1 MGPNA
6 EQTPVRPA
14 FVCPALVPAGAAL
27 AGILL
32 CAGRNLTE
40 YAVAAAV
47 SLAVLLIF
55 RKDRSH
61 LHVFAFTLVLFYAW
75 TWMLAPGTISPG
87 ERTLRGVCTDVRRYP
102 ASQRLIIETTDCG
115 RVALIVT
122 DIVPELSDGDIVEL
136 RTEICAPGRYDGIPF
151 LGMESMLNRADRIS
165 GEGIVHDGEINIVGR
180 DNSLLYRL
188 SDFRRSLCDDVAA
201 MPVSPGTAR
210 MLTTTF
216 FGVRDLDPEIRD
228 SFRLSGLAHLLC
240 VSGFH
245 VGLLAAFILFL
256 IWPARIVRPWFPVR
270 YLIAAALV
278 WVYVLFIGFGP
289 AAVRAAVMITVL
301 ALVRCFQRKPL
312 PLNTLCV
319 AFTAVLAIAP
329 YRLFSAGF
337 QLSFAA
343 VAALLL
349 LAPKLN
355 FVPKRR
361 KWSHRAMALLS
372 IPLAAL
378 LGTVPVT
385 LVWFHSVPLLSV
397 PANALA
403 VNVFPLFMG
412 SGLMAFVLFQSGL
425 PSGWVCWLTD
435 RLYLV
440 LTGISDGA
448 AGLVDGIDLALY
460 PGTAEVLAMVAVL
473 AGLIVC
479 LHMPLKRRI
488 AAAVS
493 AGCVIVCVGCSYVPH
508 GPHIFIDGAGRRVDV
523 AVVSGTRAEIFHCGH
538 EAGNAAVRFCAAQ
551 GGNVGQT
558 PLEGIS
564 LLKIGNERIRMLDSV
579 CSDVVE
585 PGDIV
590 VVLGRKSSVV
600 DVIERNPG
608 HVVLSPRLDM
618 EQRAEWTA
626 ACRDASVPC
635 TDLRHTAFY
644 REAVQ

>member
-1 MGPNA
+1 MDPNA
-6 EQTPVRPA
+6 EQKPVRPA

-27 AGILL
+27 VGILL
-32 CAGRNLTE
+32 CAGKSLIE
-40 YAVAAAV
+40 YVVAAAV
-47 SLAVLLIF
+47 SVAVLLVF

-61 LHVFAFTLVLFYAW
+61 LHVFLFTLVLFYAW
-75 TWMLAPGTISPG
+75 TWMLEPGTVSPG
-87 ERTLRGVCTDVRRYP
+87 ERMLCGVCTDVRRYP
-102 ASQRLIIETTDCG
+102 ASQRLILETSDCG
-115 RVALIVT
+115 RIALIVA

-136 RTEICAPGRYDGIPF
+136 RTEVCAPVRYSGIPF
-151 LGMESMLNRADRIS
+151 LGMENMMARADRIS
-165 GEGIVHDGEINIVGR
+165 GEAVVHDGEIKVVGH

-201 MPVSPGTAR
+201 MPLSPETAR

-228 SFRLSGLAHLLC
+228 SFRLSGLAHVLC

-256 IWPARIVRPWFPVR
+256 FWPVRVLRPWFPIR

-278 WVYVLFIGFGP
+278 WVYVLFVGFGP

-319 AFTAVLAIAP
+319 AFVAVLAVAP
-329 YRLFSAGF
+329 YRLFSVGF

-355 FVPKRR
+355 VVPRR
-361 KWSHRAMALLS
+361 RNWAHRAMALLTV
-372 IPLAAL
+372 PLAAL
-378 LGTVPVT
+378 LGTIPIT

-412 SGLMAFVLFQSGL
+412 SGLVSFILFQTGL
-425 PSGWVCWLTD
+425 PSGWSCWVTD
-435 RLYLV
+435 RLYFV

-460 PGTAEVLAMVAVL
+460 PGPAQVLAMVAAL

-479 LHMPLKRRI
+479 LHIPAKRRI
-488 AAAVS
+488 AAAFS
-493 AGCVIVCVGCSYVPH
+493 AGCVIACGGCSYVSH
-508 GPHIFIDGAGRRVDV
+508 EPHIFIDGIGRRVDIT
-523 AVVSGTRAEIFHCGH
+523 VVSGSGAEIFHTDH
-538 EAGNAAVRFCAAQ
+538 EPGNTSVRFCEAQ
-551 GGNVGQT
+551 VSDIRRT
-558 PLEGIS
+558 SLDGIS
-564 LLKIGNERIRMLDSV
+564 MIKTGNERIRVLDSGN
-579 CSDVVE
+579 CSVVE

-590 VVLGRKSSVV
+590 VVLSRRTSAAKVLGHK
-600 DVIERNPG
+600 PA
-608 HVVLSPRLDM
+608 HVVLSPGLD
-618 EQRAEWTA
+618 AETRGEWRT
-626 ACRDASVPC
+626 ACREASVEC
-635 TDLRHTAFY
+635 TDLRRHAFY
-644 REAVQ
+644 QRAVQ